1 MFQGTRS
8 LRTALSTSTILVSSA
23 LAATPALAQG
33 TQTAESGN
41 DQAIVV
47 TGTLVRNPN
56 LVASS
61 PVNVVGEEEI
71 ELQQANVAEELLREL
86 PGAVP
91 SIGSAVN
98 NGNGGNSFVNLRGL
112 GSNRNVVLLDGV
124 RVVPA
129 DLLGRFDL
137 NNVPLALIQ
146 RVDVLTGGA
155 STTYGADAVSGVVN
169 FITRRDFAGIDINL
183 SEQITERGDGNVFR
197 ADVTIGANFDD
208 GRGNAT
214 LSVGYQEADPVYQG
228 ARDQSLFTISSTTG
242 G

>member
-1 MFQGTRS
+1 MTSRTKIQGR
-8 LRTALSTSTILVSSA
+8 LLASTIFASSA
-23 LAATPALAQG
+23 LVASPALAQG
-33 TQTAESGN
+33 GQTAEN
-41 DQAIVV
+41 DDAIVV

-56 LVASS
+56 LVASA

-129 DLLGRFDL
+129 DLVGRFDL
-137 NNVPLALIQ
+137 NNIPLAL
-146 RVDVLTGGA
+146 V
-155 STTYGADAVSGVVN
+155 
-169 FITRRDFAGIDINL
+169 
-183 SEQITERGDGNVFR
+183 
-197 ADVTIGANFDD
+197 
-208 GRGNAT
+208 
-214 LSVGYQEADPVYQG
+214 
-228 ARDQSLFTISSTTG
+228 
-242 G
+242 